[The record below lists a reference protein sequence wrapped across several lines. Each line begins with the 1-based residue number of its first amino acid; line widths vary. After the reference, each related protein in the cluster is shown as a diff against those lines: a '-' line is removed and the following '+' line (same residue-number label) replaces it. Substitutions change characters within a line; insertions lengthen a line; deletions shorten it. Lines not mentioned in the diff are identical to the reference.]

1 MSNQKEVMYDKFI
14 DLQREVHKKNQ
25 KKIKVGLKVNL
36 LLPLIFLALS
46 FFSDRSKLAF
56 LVLWIVSLF
65 GISFYLLY
73 VEYMDFKLQDQWK
86 EFGII
91 DHEEDSQALIGE
103 EVVQG
108 MYEINNAK
116 KEVVQDLKET
126 KKEVVQDL
134 KDTRKEFV
142 QDLKGFKKDVRSDI
156 KSVGDKLKK

>member
-25 KKIKVGLKVNL
+25 KKIRVGLKINL
-36 LLPLIFLALS
+36 LLPLIFLVIS
-46 FFSDRSKLAF
+46 FLSDRSKLAF

-86 EFGII
+86 KFGII
-91 DHEEDSQALIGE
+91 DQEDAQALIGD

-108 MYEINNAK
+108 INDINNAK

-126 KKEVVQDL
+126 KKEVVQDI
-134 KDTRKEFV
+134 KDTKKEV
-142 QDLKGFKKDVRSDI
+142 VKDLKGFKQDFKSDI

>member
-14 DLQREVHKKNQ
+14 DLQKEVHKKNQ
-25 KKIKVGLKVNL
+25 KKIRVGLKINL

-86 EFGII
+86 KFGII
-91 DHEEDSQALIGE
+91 DQEDSQALIGD

-108 MYEINNAK
+108 INDINNAK

-126 KKEVVQDL
+126 KKEVVQDI
-134 KDTRKEFV
+134 KDTKKEV
-142 QDLKGFKKDVRSDI
+142 VKDLKGFKQDFKSDI

>member
-1 MSNQKEVMYDKFI
+1 MSNQKEEMYDKFI
-14 DLQREVHKKNQ
+14 DLQREVHAKNQ
-25 KKIKVGLKVNL
+25 KKIRVGLKVNL

-65 GISFYLLY
+65 GIAFYLLY

-86 EFGII
+86 KFGII
-91 DHEEDSQALIGE
+91 DEESGAQALIGD

-108 MYEINNAK
+108 IDDINNAKNEVVQDIRDAKKEVVNDIKGAK
-116 KEVVQDLKET
+116 KEVVQDL
-126 KKEVVQDL
+126 
-134 KDTRKEFV
+134 R
-142 QDLKGFKKDVRSDI
+142 GFKKDI